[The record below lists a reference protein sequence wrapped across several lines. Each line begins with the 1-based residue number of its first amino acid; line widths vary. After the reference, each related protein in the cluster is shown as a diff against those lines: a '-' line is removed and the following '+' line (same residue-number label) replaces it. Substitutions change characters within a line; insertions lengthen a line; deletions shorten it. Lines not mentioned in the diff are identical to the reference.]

1 MLREMHERWDA
12 GDRRGSLACV
22 PERIVDEL
30 GVFGTPDECRAHV
43 ARFVARGVTIP
54 VLNFMNVETDA
65 ATCREES
72 WAMLRAMAP
81 R

>member
-1 MLREMHERWDA
+1 MHEAWDA
-12 GDRRGSLACV
+12 GNRRGALEAV
-22 PERIVDEL
+22 PDQIIDEL

-43 ARFVARGVTIP
+43 ARFVASGVTIP

-65 ATCREES
+65 AKCREES
-72 WAMLRAMAP
+72 WTMLRAMAP